1 MKKPWDSRNHGTLK
15 SGVSQKWFGELSRL
29 IEWFL
34 CTESDGYPLSY
45 QNLLFWACIVWHRFS
60 TNQIVRYFKLKKRKN
75 YMRYQVEF
83 LLPLK
88 LQKYPILG
96 YVVKYSWP
104 ISLQDFLLLL
114 LLVNLN
120 NGGSL
125 LHCICWF
132 GKMWIGFEANH
143 GDT

>member
-1 MKKPWDSRNHGTLK
+1 MVKKGWGFRDLGTFK
-15 SGVSQKWFGELSRL
+15 SDVSHKWFNEVSTL
-29 IEWFL
+29 IEIFL
-34 CTESDGYPLSY
+34 CTESDGYPLK
-45 QNLLFWACIVWHRFS
+45 LPKFAILGWHRLAQAHGQPDC
-60 TNQIVRYFKLKKRKN
+60 QILK
-75 YMRYQVEF
+75 YQVDF

-88 LQKYPILG
+88 LQKYAIFG
-96 YVVKYSWP
+96 FAAKYSWP

-125 LHCICWF
+125 LHCVCWF